1 MKSNKNPLFAA
12 FICFAIFH
20 VAIAHRQTFAVQ
32 APQSSRFSSWREVRP
47 EGNLFSIRFP
57 REPRYERQDQG
68 RSTVLHKLTATGRN
82 ATFGIVYYSLSPG
95 QAQEFQARY
104 RNHDPASAQRQ
115 MGSRLISQR
124 TFTVGNFPALE
135 LVTEVP
141 RYGYTRTL
149 TVASDTHFYILTAW
163 GTRVERLRS
172 AEVDHFFNSFTLSA
186 ATAR

>member
-1 MKSNKNPLFAA
+1 MKSNKKPFFAA
-12 FICFAIFH
+12 FICLAIIHIVIAQHQIFAI
-20 VAIAHRQTFAVQ
+20 Q
-32 APQSSRFSSWREVRP
+32 APQSNRFSSWREVTP
-47 EGNLFSIRFP
+47 EGNLFRIRFP

-68 RSTVLHKLTATGRN
+68 RSTILHKLTATGRN

-95 QAQEFQARY
+95 QAGEFHTRY
-104 RNHDPASAQRQ
+104 RNHDPASTQRQ
-115 MGSRLISQR
+115 MGSRLVSQR
-124 TFTVGNFPALE
+124 TLTVGNFPALE

-172 AEVDHFFNSFTLSA
+172 AEVDHFFNSFNLA
-186 ATAR
+186 AAR